1 MKIIV
6 SIVVYLLIALFLAHI
21 VGRWLAERKPNR
33 WLLALLT
40 LALLTLAIAVPANAT
55 PCYKS
60 SGNCQSPVTVSG
72 KQSQSQAQHQ
82 AQTATG
88 GNAQGGTANAEG
100 GQGGAGGN
108 AQGGSSANDNA
119 SNAVATNGGN
129 SQSSSTTE
137 NIQRSAPAIGLGVIA
152 PNGCGAGVQGGGSNT
167 KGAMLAGFAWTTDE
181 CYAFIL
187 AQSYQ
192 AIGQTQAACEILSTT
207 NAAKRAAKRG
217 VTLPACTPPAPV
229 TLIVQQP
236 GTYTQEQVD
245 IIVKKMLRK

>member
-1 MKIIV
+1 M
-6 SIVVYLLIALFLAHI
+6 LGRI
-21 VGRWLAERKPNR
+21 VGNLFRAADRKPYAPMRLR
-33 WLLALLT
+33 WFALVAALLLAA
-40 LALLTLAIAVPANAT
+40 LALPAEAT

-72 KQSQSQAQHQ
+72 KQSQTQQQA
-82 AQTATG
+82 ATATG
-88 GNAQGGTANAEG
+88 GNANAQGGSGGAGGQGGNAQG

-108 AQGGSSANDNA
+108 SANTNT
-119 SNAVATNGGN
+119 SESSATNGGN
-129 SQSSSTTE
+129 VQSSNTTE
-137 NIQRSAPAIGLGVIA
+137 NVQRSAPAIGLGIIA

-217 VTLPACTPPAPV
+217 VTLPACLPPAPV
-229 TLIVQQP
+229 VVIQQMP